1 MSGTTIIKNKE
12 TGAEYPVSSEQWEK
26 MIKLGKSKVFT
37 VVKVVEHRPL
47 KVIEKKEPIVPPE
60 VKAITDKKSGPSVG
74 AKSTD
79 K

>member
-1 MSGTTIIKNKE
+1 
-12 TGAEYPVSSEQWEK
+12 

>member
-12 TGAEYPVSSEQWEK
+12 TGAEYPVTSEQWEK

-47 KVIEKKEPIVPPE
+47 KVIEKKEPIVPKE
-60 VKAITDKKSGPSVG
+60 VKEIKDRQSGPSVG